1 MDREVSDCASS
12 AVLCAANAYIQKYF
26 FNPRFQNLPKEVQ
39 ETLQKIAVVF
49 TEEFGGIFLLQFSA
63 EGKLGITVVQDETDA
78 LYDTIGAELKRKQI
92 AREYSTLFSK
102 LEEYYRGLL
111 EIESE
116 EKKKS

>member
-1 MDREVSDCASS
+1 MDREVSDSASS

-63 EGKLGITVVQDETDA
+63 EGKLDITVVQDETDA

-92 AREYSTLFSK
+92 TRDYSTLFSK